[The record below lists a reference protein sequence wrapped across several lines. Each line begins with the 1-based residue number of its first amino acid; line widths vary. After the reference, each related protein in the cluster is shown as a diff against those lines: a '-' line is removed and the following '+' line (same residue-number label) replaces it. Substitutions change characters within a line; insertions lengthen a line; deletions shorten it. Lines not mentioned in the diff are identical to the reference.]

1 MSQKPLLR
9 DLIYFDFEKTA
20 SIASQLE
27 GGLIK
32 EIQESYSQGEEL
44 GGGFKAYFL
53 NAGMNVKDTESTL
66 IIHSIHHDLLERVE
80 RALLADDV
88 AVDLNQVDP
97 NSKSIKKLHEI
108 LSEKPYVLVE
118 GICRFHD
125 YQRMKTY
132 MDGFNKIL
140 EFMENLKRDSIKKSL
155 QKQIEE
161 SEKQIESITD
171 RNQKK
176 IKQRSVGNRKKQ
188 LDTEIDKILDQSRE
202 QIIPEWQIKGIK
214 GFIDVLMPN
223 RNNLL
228 IQPFDDLEQFKI
240 ISNLKQ
246 DCFVDS
252 DSDNVLFHYGSQ
264 PKVKLTVFGL
274 VTSIPI
280 KPNDETPPDSPD
292 ESDPNQ
298 LKEKSDIERF
308 EQVFNNVFDATT
320 QIEKFGLFAYY
331 PRVIAYPLAVY
342 YTIRK

>member
-1 MSQKPLLR
+1 MSQKPFLR

-80 RALLADDV
+80 QALLDANV
-88 AVDLNQVDP
+88 AVDLNQEFDSD
-97 NSKSIKKLHEI
+97 NREIEALHKT
-108 LSEKPYVLVE
+108 LKQKPYVRVE
-118 GICRFHD
+118 GVCRFHD
-125 YQRMKTY
+125 YQRMKNHI
-132 MDGFNKIL
+132 DGINKIG
-140 EFMENLKRDSIKKSL
+140 EFMGNSARDSIEKSM
-155 QKQIEE
+155 QEQIEKAE
-161 SEKQIESITD
+161 MQIKATTD

-176 IKQRSVGNRKKQ
+176 IKEREVRDQKKR
-188 LDTEIDKILDQSRE
+188 LNDIVDKELQEKS
-202 QIIPEWQIKGIK
+202 QIIPGWQAKGIK
-214 GFIDVLMPN
+214 DIIDVLMPN

-228 IQPFDDLEQFKI
+228 IQPFDELEQFKV

-246 DCFVDS
+246 DCFIDN